1 MNKNDTPI
9 QKAGGVA
16 LLLLLVLTAALAALR
31 WGSANLTAAEFWG
44 GLAGNP
50 DYHTESLILYQLRLP
65 RILGGI
71 LAGIGLSVSGVLL
84 QGITGNELAGPN
96 IIGINAGAGFATIL
110 LLYFAPALPA
120 LLPAGAFCGALLTAL
135 LIIGIAGRIGTS
147 RATVILVGV
156 AVTALLNAGIS
167 LLSLL
172 DPDVLASY
180 NHFSIGGLA
189 GVFPEELIIPSILI
203 LLSLGLALLF
213 AGRIDVL
220 CLGDDLALSLG
231 VRVRTLRILC
241 LILASASAAAV
252 VSYAGL
258 LGFIGLVVPH
268 IARRFAGGGIRRQLL
283 FAAPLGALLM
293 LLADLLGRLLFAPS
307 ELPVGILLALL
318 GAPFFFYLL
327 IRRTRHEY

>member
-1 MNKNDTPI
+1 MNKNYTPI

-16 LLLLLVLTAALAALR
+16 LLLLLVFIAALTALR
-31 WGSANLTAAEFWG
+31 WGSASLTSAEFWG
-44 GLAGNP
+44 GLTANP
-50 DYHTESLILYQLRLP
+50 AYPTETLILYQLRLP
-65 RILGGI
+65 RILGGV

-189 GVFPEELIIPSILI
+189 GIFPEELAIPSILI

-241 LILASASAAAV
+241 LVLASASAAAV

-327 IRRTRHEY
+327 IRRNRHEY